1 MPNARNFFTK
11 EQQEDISQAIMN
23 AELDTSGEI
32 RVHIENTCTGDAL
45 DRALVIFNKLEM
57 DKTESRNGVL
67 LYLAVKNRKFAIIG
81 DSGIHKFV
89 TESFWDSVRNK
100 MMDHFRENHF
110 TEGLV
115 EAVTETGI
123 QLKKYFPYLK
133 DDKNELS
140 DEISFN
146 DHQN

>member
-45 DRALVIFNKLEM
+45 DRALVLFTKLEM
-57 DKTESRNGVL
+57 EKTESRNGVL

-81 DSGIHKFV
+81 DSGIHAAV
-89 TESFWDSVRNK
+89 TESFWDSIRNK
-100 MMDHFRENHF
+100 MMDRFRENHF

-123 QLKKYFPYLK
+123 QLKKYFPYQT

-146 DHQN
+146 DHQI